1 MEMLKK
7 KKRKDRNG
15 IKSHNIIIIKHL
27 IKIQHIIKKN
37 MDNNKI
43 IVQEQDGIRH
53 PLSYYYTTAHT
64 VILAIK
70 LSTLMANSPA
80 RTFM

>member
-7 KKRKDRNG
+7 KKRKERNV

-43 IVQEQDGIRH
+43 IVQEHDDIRH

-70 LSTLMANSPA
+70 TVN
-80 RTFM
+80 FNG